1 MLSARPTTAPEDEAP
16 PPTRRSTA
24 QACIDALQSLA
35 AAQARLTSLVRLS
48 TSQHL
53 PSGSWLVIS
62 PEDLL
67 EQLAALHG
75 VIHAVV
81 REVQYVLHDSAGV
94 EGPGR
99 MLFEKLGALGV
110 QFHAGTGIVSEFS
123 ISAAHTRFDARVC
136 DVVYAAV
143 CELLANVRKHA
154 RATTVKVSSGTRDD
168 GFVFFRVADDGV
180 GIGASGTL
188 HTPHGLNGLGL
199 WSIEHR
205 LNQIEAWMEI
215 ECGTGLAV
223 TIVLPPWLVVA

>member
-1 MLSARPTTAPEDEAP
+1 
-16 PPTRRSTA
+16 
-24 QACIDALQSLA
+24 LA

-67 EQLAALHG
+67 EHLTGLHG
-75 VIHAVV
+75 VIQSVV

-123 ISAAHTRFDARVC
+123 INAEHTRFDARVC
-136 DVVYAAV
+136 DVVYAAL

-154 RATTVKVSSGTRDD
+154 RATTVNVSSGTRDD

-199 WSIEHR
+199 WSVEHR
-205 LNQIEAWMEI
+205 LNQIEGWMEI
-215 ECGTGLAV
+215 ECGSGLAV

>member
-1 MLSARPTTAPEDEAP
+1 MLSARPMTAPIDESP
-16 PPTRRSTA
+16 PPPRRSAA
-24 QACIDALQSLA
+24 QACVDAIQSLA

-67 EQLAALHG
+67 ERLADLHG
-75 VIHAVV
+75 VVHAVI
-81 REVQYVLHDSAGV
+81 REVQYVLHDSAGA

-99 MLFEKLGALGV
+99 MLFEKLGALSV
-110 QFHAGTGIVSEFS
+110 QFHAGTGIASEFS

-136 DVVYAAV
+136 DVVYAAL

-188 HTPHGLNGLGL
+188 HTPHSLNGLGL

-215 ECGTGLAV
+215 ECGAGLAV

>member
-1 MLSARPTTAPEDEAP
+1 MLSARPLSAPVGESP
-16 PPTRRSTA
+16 SPTRRSTP
-24 QACIDALQSLA
+24 QACVDAIQSLA
-35 AAQARLTSLVRLS
+35 AAQAKLTSLVRLS

-53 PSGSWLVIS
+53 PSGSWVVIS

-67 EQLAALHG
+67 ERLAGLHG
-75 VIHAVV
+75 VVHAVI
-81 REVQYVLHDSAGV
+81 REVQYVLHDSAGA

-99 MLFEKLGALGV
+99 MLFERLGALSV

-136 DVVYAAV
+136 DVVYSAL

-154 RATTVKVSSGTRDD
+154 RAATVKVSSGTRDD

-188 HTPHGLNGLGL
+188 HTPHGGLGL
-199 WSIEHR
+199 WSVEHR